1 MASVQK
7 FTNEAMDKMLRHNDR
22 AIGNSANTDIDPCKS
37 SLNYSFP
44 LNHGPLSD
52 YAYYQKLLDT
62 SYLYGRGSTREKR
75 SITGCGWIVTLP
87 RELFGQAEQE
97 KAFFRGV
104 FDFVF
109 DRYGSENIINN
120 AVHYDEAGLPHIHIV
135 FCPITVLD
143 HDVVHYKTQKTTQV
157 KKLDSGRYE
166 FQYHFKLDE
175 NGEKIPLKNYAK
187 MSDYYDSKIDCN
199 SVLNKVELKN
209 FHPDLQKYLQENGI
223 AGSVITGKTGGV
235 NFTVKELK
243 NFTEK
248 TGLHLNDIKDMQKD
262 KSILESY
269 SDQNK
274 KIQELEHILLEKDIK
289 LESLQNEY
297 GIKNQELTSAN
308 QRTQFLEKKISE
320 IEQSLNEKLEEI
332 ATAKQRIQELEKEK
346 SVFLSH
352 TDHNHAEWGN
362 SSSGWGDQAHSGW
375 GNVIADEEKSW
386 SK

>member
-104 FDFVF
+104 FDFVS

-346 SVFLSH
+346 SVFYRRR
-352 TDHNHAEWGN
+352 
-362 SSSGWGDQAHSGW
+362 
-375 GNVIADEEKSW
+375 
-386 SK
+386 